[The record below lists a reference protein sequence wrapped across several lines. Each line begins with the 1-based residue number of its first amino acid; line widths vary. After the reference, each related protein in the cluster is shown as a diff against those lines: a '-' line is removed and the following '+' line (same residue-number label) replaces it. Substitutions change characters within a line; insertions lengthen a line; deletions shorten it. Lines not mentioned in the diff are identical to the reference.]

1 MALIYANA
9 VNKRMNNPIS
19 KPKKKHTPPC
29 VFLDDSSAG
38 IARDGRKRSTS
49 RETTPLRKTSC
60 NIPPHLQANH
70 SNAEAAFGTQA
81 PCHRP
86 VQRSK
91 TSCGEMSNK
100 DHDDDDTP
108 RKTSHPAISQSAT
121 SDALCGKR
129 AQDKRALAK
138 KSLIQKYNLEHG
150 YDDTVRNPN
159 AEERR
164 RSISLDPDQWFEQ
177 VTGQGDK

>member
-29 VFLDDSSAG
+29 SFLDDSPAG
-38 IARDGRKRSTS
+38 TARDNRKRSTS
-49 RETTPLRKTSC
+49 REMTPLRKASC
-60 NIPPHLQANH
+60 NLPLHLQANH
-70 SNAEAAFGTQA
+70 SHAASEAAHSS
-81 PCHRP
+81 HRP

-91 TSCGEMSNK
+91 TSCGELSNK
-100 DHDDDDTP
+100 DHDDAY

-121 SDALCGKR
+121 SQTLCGR
-129 AQDKRALAK
+129 RSDDKRALAK
-138 KSLIQKYNLEHG
+138 KSLIQKYNLEHV
-150 YDDTVRNPN
+150 YDESVSHS
-159 AEERR
+159 EERR
-164 RSISLDPDQWFEQ
+164 RSISLDPDQWFDQ